1 MTVRR
6 SRTFQVLLTTT
17 LLVGCAA
24 SRPVD
29 DIRTSADELYEQ
41 GAYAEAA
48 HEYAQ
53 IVERYPGDWQG
64 QYKLGRCWLELGEA
78 PDARRALEIA
88 QRSRPHDDDVADAL
102 AEAMYEEGDEEQ
114 LFAFVYERAQST
126 GSVRAY
132 RRLAH
137 YSWALHD
144 PDLAQMA
151 LETAIVLDGAETVEP
166 YLDAATFHQG
176 LGNADMV
183 RRRLRQA
190 YGIDPFDQRVHDR
203 LRAVG
208 EVPGPT
214 LALPPGK

>member
-6 SRTFQVLLTTT
+6 SRTLQVLLMTA
-17 LLVGCAA
+17 LLGGCAA

-29 DIRTSADELYEQ
+29 DIRASADEFYEQ

-48 HEYAQ
+48 HDYAQ

-64 QYKLGRCWLELGEA
+64 QYQLGLCWLELGEA
-78 PDARRALEIA
+78 SDARRALEVA
-88 QRSRPHDDDVADAL
+88 QRRRPNDADVADAL
-102 AEAMYEEGDEEQ
+102 AKSMYQEGDETQ
-114 LFAFVYERAQST
+114 LFTFVYERAQST
-126 GSVRAY
+126 RSVRAY

-151 LETAIVLDGAETVEP
+151 LKTAIVLDDAETVEP

-176 LGNADMV
+176 LGNADMA

-203 LRAVG
+203 LRALG